1 MKPILQALL
10 LCDRVY
16 QDRSGKYIIVGVF
29 DQWFFKPR
37 VEVSSNDQSQ
47 PPQEQI
53 RTPAE
58 IQDVGTPW
66 VYLSLT
72 DLKGPTKL
80 ELRFENLTG
89 AEVYF
94 AVIFEVSSPDPLLSV
109 QIGMPVPKLPSKA
122 GDYILELL
130 HDDVSLG
137 AHRVKI
143 SEIKNAND

>member
-16 QDRSGKYIIVGVF
+16 QDRSGKFIIVGVF
-29 DQWFFKPR
+29 DQWFFKPK
-37 VEVSSNDQSQ
+37 VDGGSSEQS
-47 PPQEQI
+47 PPIGEQVV
-53 RTPAE
+53 TPAE

-66 VYLSLT
+66 VYISLT
-72 DLKGPTKL
+72 DVKGPTKL

-94 AVIFEVSSPDPLLSV
+94 SAVLEVSSPDPLLSV
-109 QIGMPVPKLPSKA
+109 QLGMPVPKLPGKA

-130 HDDVSLG
+130 HDDISLG

-143 SEIKNAND
+143 SEIKNANN

>member
-16 QDRSGKYIIVGVF
+16 QDRSGKFIIVGVF
-29 DQWFFKPR
+29 DHWFFKPR
-37 VEVSSNDQSQ
+37 VGGVEHSQ
-47 PPQEQI
+47 PVEEQVI
-53 RTPAE
+53 TPAE

-66 VYLSLT
+66 VYISLT
-72 DLKGPTKL
+72 DVKGPTKL

-94 AVIFEVSSPDPLLSV
+94 SAVFEVSSPDPLQSV

-130 HDDVSLG
+130 HDNVSLG

-143 SEIKNAND
+143 SEMKNANN